1 MMITGRLMF
10 VVRCSSCL
18 FGLKVSMSLIILNA
32 HLQEKS
38 SFGSF
43 ESITTLL
50 TSGADIF
57 FKINFFNEK
66 GQDHHGPALK
76 TTSEFL
82 ILCLVLSA
90 NVIAQVINQHVLLGD
105 G

>member
-1 MMITGRLMF
+1 MLTYRK
-10 VVRCSSCL
+10 
-18 FGLKVSMSLIILNA
+18 KVALAS
-32 HLQEKS
+32 
-38 SFGSF
+38 

-76 TTSEFL
+76 T
-82 ILCLVLSA
+82 I
-90 NVIAQVINQHVLLGD
+90 I
-105 G
+105 